1 MSTIPQSPTV
11 IITSLYLIISQLIQ
25 FMMTMASNSRNMKR
39 SLPMIE
45 LGPSAK
51 SRKPEPPTYTMRDP
65 PNTDQLQQVEPRPPT
80 HPITID

>member
-1 MSTIPQSPTV
+1 
-11 IITSLYLIISQLIQ
+11 
-25 FMMTMASNSRNMKR
+25 MMTMASNSRNMKR

-65 PNTDQLQQVEPRPPT
+65 PNNDQLQQVEPRPPT
-80 HPITID
+80 HQPNYY

>member
-1 MSTIPQSPTV
+1 
-11 IITSLYLIISQLIQ
+11 
-25 FMMTMASNSRNMKR
+25 MTMASNSRNMKR

-65 PNTDQLQQVEPRPPT
+65 PDTGQLQQVEPPHLPT
-80 HPITID
+80 NQTTIDYFVTEHVHCQPDQKNHSQ